1 MSVTTGGTAPAMKY
15 DQAIARFPW
24 LDYGTFAIP
33 DAWADVILWAR
44 YFWMQNGDY
53 RQSMKMVGAYFITGL
68 DFKNISD
75 EEREDYTD
83 FFEGPVNYRRECLAL
98 SMDFN
103 AYGEAIRTMF
113 FPTHRSLRC
122 PQCGFEQPI
131 EKVKWEWQNYD
142 FSSKHDCPVC
152 GNRAGF
158 KYDRVDR
165 KDTDMSKVRINRWD
179 PSLIQVAWSAVSQR
193 SAYWLRIPASLK
205 KQIND
210 GVEVVLRDIPWEFVE
225 AVQQGV
231 DLELETDMVF
241 HEYHR
246 DITGV
251 MENGRG
257 LSPAISNFRLLWLIQ
272 TLNRQDQAI
281 AIDYIT
287 GLRLYSPTPQNSV
300 STGGPTSLGADPM
313 LNRGGRDFV
322 GAMQNIIQQH
332 RADPTKRFTAPHPV
346 TYQFTGGEGKSLS
359 PYDMIA
365 QRKEEL
371 LHASGVPVEFYKLN
385 LQGQG
390 APMMLRLF
398 EMMWTEIP
406 SLYNSFLQWIVNH
419 LVRSFKTVECK
430 IGMKRTTIADDLDR
444 KQALMS
450 LMAGNQIAPSTAL
463 EPYGIDDIRA
473 EIRKV
478 FEHQRILAEEQQKSD
493 EEMQKM
499 QEAGILKSTTALPT
513 PSAMAQGGAAGAP
526 PVDPMTGQ
534 PMPPSPSQMATQG
547 GNNPSLGDL
556 EAQAQ
561 QIAQQL
567 LPMPYEQ
574 RVPELKAIRETNRSL
589 HALVMSQLKELRQ
602 QAQSQGGY
610 QMIASMQG
618 QQPVG

>member
-1 MSVTTGGTAPAMKY
+1 MSVASAGIAPSMKY
-15 DQAIARFPW
+15 EQVIARFPW

-53 RQSMKMVGAYFITGL
+53 RQSMKMVASYFVTGL
-68 DFKNISD
+68 DFKDIAD
-75 EEREDYTD
+75 EEREDYKD
-83 FFEGPVNYRRECLAL
+83 FFNSSVNYSRECVAL
-98 SMDFN
+98 GMDFN
-103 AYGEAIRTMF
+103 AYGEVIRTMF

-122 PQCGFEQPI
+122 TDCGFEQPI
-131 EKVKWEWQNYD
+131 KQAEYEWSNYD
-142 FSSKHDCPVC
+142 FVRKTPCPVC
-152 GNRAGF
+152 GQRAGAHL
-158 KYDRVDR
+158 DRIDR

-179 PSLIQVAWSAVSQR
+179 PSLIQVAWSAVSQK
-193 SAYWLRIPASLK
+193 SAYWLRIPATLK
-205 KQIND
+205 KQINE
-210 GVEVVLRDIPWEFVE
+210 GVEVVICDIPWEFVE
-225 AVQQGV
+225 CVQQGR
-231 DLELETDMVF
+231 DLELDPDMVF

-257 LSPAISNFRLLWLIQ
+257 LSPAVGNFRLFWLIQ

-322 GAMQNIIQQH
+322 GSMSAIINQH

-346 TYQFTGGEGKSLS
+346 TYQFTGGEGKNLS

-390 APMMLRLF
+390 APMMLRMF
-398 EMMWTEIP
+398 EMMWNEIP
-406 SLYNSFLQWIVNH
+406 FIYNAFLQWIVNH

-430 IGMKRTTIADDLDR
+430 ISLKRTTIADDLDR

-450 LMAGNQIAPSTAL
+450 LMSGNQIAPSTAL

-499 QEAGILKSTTALPT
+499 QEAGILKQTTALPT
-513 PSAMAQGGAAGAP
+513 PSSQQAGAAP
-526 PVDPMTGQ
+526 PVDPATGM
-534 PMPPSPSQMATQG
+534 PMPPSPSQMAQQG
-547 GNNPSLGDL
+547 SGNMSLGDL

-574 RVPELKAIRETNRSL
+574 RVPELKAIRETNKSL
-589 HALVMSQLKELRQ
+589 HALVMSSLKQMRQ
-602 QAQSQGGY
+602 QAQSEGGY
-610 QMIASMQG
+610 QMIASMAG

>member
-1 MSVTTGGTAPAMKY
+1 MSIAAGGASPSLKY
-15 DQAIARFPW
+15 DQAVARFPW

-53 RQSMKMVGAYFITGL
+53 RQSMKMVASYFVTGL
-68 DFKNISD
+68 DFKDISD
-75 EEREDYTD
+75 EEREDYKD
-83 FFEGPVNYRRECLAL
+83 FFKESVNYSRECVAL
-98 SMDFN
+98 GCDFN
-103 AYGEAIRTMF
+103 AYGEVIRTLF

-122 PQCGFEQPI
+122 TGCGFEQPI
-131 EKVKWEWQNYD
+131 KQAEYEWKNFD
-142 FSSKHDCPVC
+142 FFRKSPCPLC
-152 GNRAGF
+152 GQRAGE
-158 KYDRVDR
+158 KLDRVDR
-165 KDTDMSKVRINRWD
+165 KDTDMSKVRVNRWD
-179 PSLIQVAWSAVSQR
+179 PALVQVAWSAASQQ
-193 SAYWLRIPASLK
+193 SAYWLRIPATLK
-205 KQIND
+205 KQITE
-210 GVEVVLRDIPWEFVE
+210 GVEVVIKDIPWEFVE
-225 AVQQGV
+225 CVQQQR
-231 DLELETDMVF
+231 DLELDPEMVF

-246 DITGV
+246 DITGI

-257 LSPAISNFRLLWLIQ
+257 LSPAVSNFRLFWLIQ

-287 GLRLYSPTPQNSV
+287 GLRLYSPAPQNSV
-300 STGGPTSLGADPM
+300 STGGANSLGADPM
-313 LNRGGRDFV
+313 LNRGGNDFV
-322 GAMQNIIQQH
+322 SSMRAIINSH

-346 TYQFTGGEGKSLS
+346 SYQFTGGEGKQLS

-371 LHASGVPVEFYKLN
+371 LHASGVPVNFYKLN
-385 LQGQG
+385 LSDQG

-398 EMMWTEIP
+398 EVNWCEIP
-406 SLYNSFLQWIVNH
+406 AMYNRFLQWIVNH
-419 LVRSFKTVECK
+419 LVNSFKTADCK
-430 IGMKRTTIADDLDR
+430 IMLKRTTVADDLDR

-450 LMAGNQIAPSTAL
+450 LMSGNQIAPSTAL

-499 QEAGILKSTTALPT
+499 QESGVLKQMTALPNASAMAGQGAPPGGDPSQGGAPPS
-513 PSAMAQGGAAGAP
+513 PSAMAQ
-526 PVDPMTGQ
+526 
-534 PMPPSPSQMATQG
+534 QG
-547 GNNPSLGDL
+547 GGNQSLADL

-561 QIAQQL
+561 SIAQQL

-574 RVPELKAIRETNRSL
+574 RVPELKKIRETNKTL
-589 HALVMSQLKELRQ
+589 HSLVMSQLKDMRQ
-602 QAQSQGGY
+602 QAQSAGGQ
-610 QMIASMQG
+610 QMIQGMAG